1 MHHELPT
8 GTVTFLFTDMEGSTR
23 LLRELG
29 AEAYAQALGA
39 TVSLRPVRSGSWTDS
54 SWRSSVSGRRTHAR
68 IRQAPRGLIGR
79 ADVLLEEAASELQQ
93 FEGRLRA
100 ETDAELRARL
110 GEDAYAAVYA
120 EGRALALEDALALAL
135 RPD

>member
-1 MHHELPT
+1 MAFVGL
-8 GTVTFLFTDMEGSTR
+8 
-23 LLRELG
+23 
-29 AEAYAQALGA
+29 
-39 TVSLRPVRSGSWTDS
+39 
-54 SWRSSVSGRRTHAR
+54 GRRTHAR

-120 EGRALALEDALALAL
+120 RGVRSRSRTRWRLPSAQTELESRLRASVLFFIATLSRE
-135 RPD
+135 